1 MYQLCD
7 IVWSWS
13 HWKSKSRKSI
23 FLGRKS
29 AGKSF
34 LESNNSLAIW
44 PSVSWLINNHFLA
57 HHLWEQMGLNLK
69 QRLLLVYLDLLHRR
83 RESAP
88 DSHLIFITSDRIH
101 GIQFYHFTLTT
112 FREFLNLK
120 AGRDGAKKWRCL
132 CTGCTTTSQL
142 GTLAYFVYLKFYQN
156 ILYWKILKEPLLWN
170 GISFQMSNRMIN
182 IFMHHN
188 QAWISY

>member
-1 MYQLCD
+1 MLKAIRFLRTRLHCDLKKKYLYLICINCVILCD
-7 IVWSWS
+7 PDLTENQNHGKVFSW
-13 HWKSKSRKSI
+13 
-23 FLGRKS
+23 GGNQ

-120 AGRDGAKKWRCL
+120 AGQGGAKKWRCL

-156 ILYWKILKEPLLWN
+156 ILY
-170 GISFQMSNRMIN
+170 
-182 IFMHHN
+182 
-188 QAWISY
+188 

>member
-1 MYQLCD
+1 MTRKKVFSVIYIYICINCVILCD
-7 IVWSWS
+7 PDLTENQNHGKAFSW
-13 HWKSKSRKSI
+13 
-23 FLGRKS
+23 GGNQ

-120 AGRDGAKKWRCL
+120 AGRGVQKR
-132 CTGCTTTSQL
+132 GCTTTSQL
-142 GTLAYFVYLKFYQN
+142 STLAYFVYLKFYQN
-156 ILYWKILKEPLLWN
+156 ILY
-170 GISFQMSNRMIN
+170 
-182 IFMHHN
+182 
-188 QAWISY
+188 

>member
-1 MYQLCD
+1 MILCD
-7 IVWSWS
+7 PDLTENQNHGKAFSW
-13 HWKSKSRKSI
+13 
-23 FLGRKS
+23 GGNQ

-83 RESAP
+83 RRRESAP
-88 DSHLIFITSDRIH
+88 DSHLIFITSDCIH

-120 AGRDGAKKWRCL
+120 AGRGGAKSGGVCVLAALPLASWAL
-132 CTGCTTTSQL
+132 L
-142 GTLAYFVYLKFYQN
+142 HILFTLSS
-156 ILYWKILKEPLLWN
+156 IKIFFIEK
-170 GISFQMSNRMIN
+170 S
-182 IFMHHN
+182 
-188 QAWISY
+188 

>member
-1 MYQLCD
+1 MLKAIRFLRTRLHFDLKKKYLYLIYINRVILCD
-7 IVWSWS
+7 PDLTENQNHGKAFSW
-13 HWKSKSRKSI
+13 
-23 FLGRKS
+23 GGNQ

-83 RESAP
+83 RRESAP
-88 DSHLIFITSDRIH
+88 DSHLIFITSDRVH

-112 FREFLNLK
+112 FGEFLNLM
-120 AGRDGAKKWRCL
+120 AGRGGAKKWR

-142 GTLAYFVYLKFYQN
+142 GTLAI
-156 ILYWKILKEPLLWN
+156 ILFTISSIKIFFIEK
-170 GISFQMSNRMIN
+170 S
-182 IFMHHN
+182 
-188 QAWISY
+188 